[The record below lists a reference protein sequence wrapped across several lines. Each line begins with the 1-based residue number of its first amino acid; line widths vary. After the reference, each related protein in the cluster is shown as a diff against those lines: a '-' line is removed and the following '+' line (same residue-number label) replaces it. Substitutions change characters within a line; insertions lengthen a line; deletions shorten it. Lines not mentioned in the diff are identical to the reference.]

1 MIKKII
7 ISNKFKNHMEVHEGE
22 FKIPYIE
29 LIKEF
34 ESSYEFQ
41 NSSDDFIVTTKEF
54 GQIVGLEKVVKLLP
68 EEKIIYAKRKG
79 RDIYSKFVQR
89 DEKGIETNKV
99 VFILNRSRNNPSE
112 YYMVTMFPGNGSKKE
127 PEDKSI
133 KDIKELEE
141 CLDFWQ
147 DRAFIL
153 EEDLIQMDTMTTELP
168 YRYLYDK
175 LSPMLLCYRVKGVLN
190 CTNYC
195 DDTPVLGFY
204 TDSNP
209 NIVLI
214 DTPADIKI
222 KDKDYYYNLEFIQ
235 INNEELFKIK
245 VSICDDDSNT
255 KVVLHN
261 YYFKSNCGK
270 YFDEDFYTIL
280 SMSTNYVLMLIEN
293 RIFNKELFNLY
304 NQKLIG

>member
-7 ISNKFKNHMEVHEGE
+7 ISNKFKKHMEVHEGD
-22 FKIPYIE
+22 FKIQYMN

-34 ESSYEFQ
+34 ESSDEFQ

-89 DEKGIETNKV
+89 DEKCIYTNKV
-99 VFILNRSRNNPSE
+99 VFILNRNKNNPKE
-112 YYMVTMFPGNGSKKE
+112 YYMVTMFPGSGSEKE

-133 KDIKELEE
+133 KDIEELEK
-141 CLDFWQ
+141 CLDFWE
-147 DRAFIL
+147 DRAFIF
-153 EEDLIQMDTMTTELP
+153 EEDLIQMDTMTTKLP
-168 YRYLYDK
+168 YRYLYDR
-175 LSPMLLCYRVKGVLN
+175 LNPILLCYRVKGVLK
-190 CTNYC
+190 CKSYC

-209 NIVLI
+209 NIVLM
-214 DTPADIKI
+214 DTPAYIVNKE
-222 KDKDYYYNLEFIQ
+222 YYYQLEFMQ

-245 VSICDDDSNT
+245 VSICDDDNNT
-255 KVVLHN
+255 KIALHN
-261 YYFKSNCGK
+261 YYFKSNCGE

-280 SMSTNYVLMLIEN
+280 SRSTNYILMMIGN
-293 RIFNKELFNLY
+293 RAFNKELLDLY
-304 NQKLIG
+304 NQKLIS